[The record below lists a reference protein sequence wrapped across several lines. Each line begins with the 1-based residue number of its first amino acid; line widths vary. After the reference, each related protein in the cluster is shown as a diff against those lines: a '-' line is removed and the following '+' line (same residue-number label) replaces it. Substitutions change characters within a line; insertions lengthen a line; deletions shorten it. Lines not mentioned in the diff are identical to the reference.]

1 MSDTI
6 EVKGINAF
14 LDCLLK
20 SKYSDLIVLLA
31 VMLAF
36 AMLIVISAALTSK
49 NDSWMAAWLHIA
61 EMLFQPGLY
70 IREAQALLGAA

>member
-49 NDSWMAAWLHIA
+49 K
-61 EMLFQPGLY
+61 
-70 IREAQALLGAA
+70 